1 MLGAARKHTKV
12 FVFVCAAP
20 LSVLVR
26 RPFEVML
33 SFPFNGFF
41 HLPGQTGRRERAHQ
55 PEGVGPGQRC
65 RAVQDQATHTT
76 PQADERLLRP
86 SCKFPQPLATVL
98 VANEFFSSS
107 RVCRC
112 KSSDSASMAHQSTK
126 MTHRLRSRWRKATL
140 SKSISNRPAAESL
153 IKLIHLDKAGV
164 AGTEQQ
170 NYRLRW
176 KPTSTT
182 FHHRAPAGHPNLN

>member
-1 MLGAARKHTKV
+1 MLGAARKHTED

-41 HLPGQTGRRERAHQ
+41 HLLGQTGRRERAHQ

-65 RAVQDQATHTT
+65 RAVQDQASHST
-76 PQADERLLRP
+76 PQADERLLRS

-98 VANEFFSSS
+98 VAYRFVSFQGLSMQVVRFRFDGSPINEN
-107 RVCRC
+107 
-112 KSSDSASMAHQSTK
+112 DTP
-126 MTHRLRSRWRKATL
+126 T
-140 SKSISNRPAAESL
+140 SL
-153 IKLIHLDKAGV
+153 EMEEGDTIEVYQQQTGGGGV
-164 AGTEQQ
+164 A
-170 NYRLRW
+170 
-176 KPTSTT
+176 
-182 FHHRAPAGHPNLN
+182 H